1 LKLESFEIH
10 GFRGY
15 REKRKVAFSDL
26 TTFVGKNDA
35 GKSSLMDA
43 MDLFFDAAAKL
54 DKDDLCVSEDVAQ
67 VELVAEF
74 SSFPEEIVLDATST
88 TSLSAEKLLYVQD
101 ELPPLLR
108 IIKRYAAGKA
118 AEVFIQAMVPEIDG
132 VAHPILLK
140 QADLRKFGRDLGL
153 EDAIPGAERTKNPPW
168 RSAIFEHF
176 AAAPVVDVEVPI
188 TKEDAKK
195 IWDQIRPHIP
205 YFCLFKV
212 DRASSDQDDEAKNPL
227 AAAARIAIAEREEE
241 IAKIVEGVEERATDL
256 VVRTLEKLQEM
267 APELAVGLTPDIAGQ
282 PKWDGFKTTLK
293 TEGGIPFNK
302 RGSGTKRLVLL
313 NFFRAE
319 AERRSEEDGRGI
331 IYAFEEPESSQHPE
345 NQRLLL
351 DSFKGLSESG
361 NSQVV
366 LTTHSPLV
374 AQNLPVAS
382 LKLVRKQDND
392 QLPIIDQVVE
402 GDPDAD
408 GILEAIANELGVLPD
423 SRLVALL
430 MVEGPNDVNFFRNI
444 YGAVAGIDPDVIDLA
459 SSQNIAIVPMG
470 GSDLKHWVSKQYLK
484 GAGCVEYHIYDRDC
498 GPDGVPGYGGYV
510 DQVNDAQDANSARL
524 TTKRET
530 ENYLHPAAI
539 QQALNLEV
547 EVTDFADVPSLVSE
561 ASKNTQLAPDMGTG
575 TAKRLL
581 NERAAKQMN
590 ADRLRQ
596 ADQADEV
603 VGWFRDMTQIV
614 RERLAERT

>member
-1 LKLESFEIH
+1 MKLTAFEIH

-15 REKRKVAFSDL
+15 RQKRRVSVSNLA
-26 TTFVGKNDA
+26 TFVGKNDA

-43 MDLFFDAAAKL
+43 MELFFDAEGKL
-54 DKDDLCVSEDVAQ
+54 HKDDLCVGGSISQ
-67 VELVAEF
+67 VELTAEF
-74 SSFPEEIVLDATST
+74 HGYPEEIVLDATST
-88 TSLSAEKLLYVQD
+88 TRLSTEKLLYVRD
-101 ELPPLLR
+101 GSDPCLR
-108 IIKRYAAGKA
+108 IVKRYAQGKA
-118 AEVFIQAMVPEIDG
+118 AEVFIQAMAPQIDS

-140 QADLRKFGRDLGL
+140 QTDLRKLGRDLGL
-153 EDAIPGAERTKNPPW
+153 EETIPGAERNKNPPW
-168 RSAIFEHF
+168 RTAILNHFEN
-176 AAAPVVDVEVPI
+176 ASVVEVEVPI
-188 TKEDAKK
+188 TKEDAKR

-212 DRASSDQDDEAKNPL
+212 DRASSDQDDEAKDPL
-227 AAAARIAIAEREEE
+227 AVAAKVAIAEREAE
-241 IAKIVEGVEERATDL
+241 INKIVDGVEKRARQL
-256 VVRTLEKLQEM
+256 VERTLEKLREM

-293 TEGGIPFNK
+293 TEGNIPFNK

-319 AERRSEEDGRGI
+319 AERQSEEDGRGI

-351 DSFKGLSESG
+351 DSFKRLSEGG

-382 LKLVRKQDND
+382 LKLVRKHNED
-392 QLPIIDQVVE
+392 QVPTIEEVVE

-408 GILEAIANELGVLPD
+408 GILEAIATELGVLPD
-423 SRLVALL
+423 SRLIALL

-444 YGAVAGIDPDVIDLA
+444 YGAVAGIDPDVIDLDV
-459 SSQNIAIVPMG
+459 SPNVAIVPLG
-470 GSDLKHWVSKQYLK
+470 GSDLKHWVSKRYLK
-484 GAGCVEYHIYDRDC
+484 GTGCIEYHVYDRDC
-498 GPDGVPGYGGYV
+498 RPEKEPQYAAAAAKINHAD
-510 DQVNDAQDANSARL
+510 DANTARL

-539 QQALNLEV
+539 REALSIDV
-547 EVTDFADVPSLVSE
+547 EITDFDDVPWLVSE
-561 ASKNTQLAPDMGTG
+561 ASKQTELAPNMGTG
-575 TAKRLL
+575 TAKRQL
-581 NERAAKQMN
+581 NERAAQSMT
-590 ADRLRQ
+590 AAMLREV
-596 ADQADEV
+596 DPGDEV
-603 VGWFRDMTQIV
+603 VQWFRDVTKIV
-614 RERLAERT
+614 RQRLAERS

>member
-43 MDLFFDAAAKL
+43 MDLFFDAGAKL
-54 DKDDLCVSEDVAQ
+54 DKDDLCVSEDVVQ

-74 SSFPEEIVLDATST
+74 TGFPEEIVLDATST

-101 ELPPLLR
+101 GLPPMLR
-108 IIKRYAAGKA
+108 IIKR
-118 AEVFIQAMVPEIDG
+118 
-132 VAHPILLK
+132 
-140 QADLRKFGRDLGL
+140 
-153 EDAIPGAERTKNPPW
+153 
-168 RSAIFEHF
+168 
-176 AAAPVVDVEVPI
+176 
-188 TKEDAKK
+188 
-195 IWDQIRPHIP
+195 RPHIP

-227 AAAARIAIAEREEE
+227 AAAAKIAIAEREEE

-382 LKLVRKQDND
+382 LKLVRKQDGD

-402 GDPDAD
+402 GDPAAD

-539 QQALNLEV
+539 QEALNLEV
-547 EVTDFADVPSLVSE
+547 EITDFADVPSLVSE

-581 NERAAKQMN
+581 NERTAKQMN
-590 ADRLRQ
+590 ADRLRE

>member
-1 LKLESFEIH
+1 MRLETFEIH

-15 REKRKVAFSDL
+15 REKRKVAFSNL

-43 MDLFFDAAAKL
+43 MELFFDAAAKL
-54 DKDDLCVSEDVAQ
+54 DKDDLCVSDDVEQ

-88 TSLSAEKLLYVQD
+88 TSLFAEKLLYLQD
-101 ELPPLLR
+101 GLPPLLR
-108 IIKRYAAGKA
+108 IVKRYAPGKA

-132 VAHPILLK
+132 VSHPILLK
-140 QADLRKFGRDLGL
+140 QADLRKFGRELGL
-153 EDAIPGAERTKNPPW
+153 EDAIPGTERARNPPW
-168 RSAIFEHF
+168 RAAIFDHF
-176 AAAPVVDVEVPI
+176 AAGPVVDVEVPI
-188 TKEDAKK
+188 TKDDAKK

-227 AAAARIAIAEREEE
+227 AAAAKIAIAEREEE
-241 IAKIVEGVEERATDL
+241 ITKIVEGVEERATDL

-382 LKLVRKQDND
+382 LKLVRKQDGD
-392 QLPIIDQVVE
+392 QFPIIDQVVE
-402 GDPDAD
+402 GDPNAD

-423 SRLVALL
+423 SRLIALL

-459 SSQNIAIVPMG
+459 SSQHIAIVPMG

-484 GAGCVEYHIYDRDC
+484 GTGCVEYHIYDRDC
-498 GPDGVPGYGGYV
+498 GPDDVPGYGAYV
-510 DQVNDAQDANSARL
+510 AQVNDAEDANSARL
-524 TTKRET
+524 TAKRET
-530 ENYLHPAAI
+530 ENYLHPEAI
-539 QQALNLEV
+539 QEGLSVEV
-547 EVTDFADVPSLVSE
+547 EFTDFDDVPSLVSE
-561 ASKNTQLAPDMGTG
+561 ASKNTQQAPDMGTG

-581 NERAAKQMN
+581 NERASKQMN
-590 ADRLRQ
+590 AERLQ
-596 ADQADEV
+596 EIDQADEV
-603 VGWFRDMTQIV
+603 VSWFRDITQIV
-614 RERLAERT
+614 RDRLAERM